1 MTVDCLACTKGQTI
15 EEYCEDEENKEKEG
29 CKGGQFSITIHY
41 VLEIPS
47 LNLDRNHHTF
57 YV

>member
-41 VLEIPS
+41 VLEMLYQSFHIFVS
-47 LNLDRNHHTF
+47 
-57 YV
+57 